1 MKRRTTKKL
10 DFGLTNMIVRAMYYR
25 YRTQMRQKRC
35 GKEDGKFPVYG
46 SCVAGVY
53 GFQHSRNENPEK
65 NPHKC

>member
-1 MKRRTTKKL
+1 
-10 DFGLTNMIVRAMYYR
+10 MYYR